1 MNTPLHVIIAKL
13 SGKPLSVQCDEL
25 TRLVAAEKL
34 HSGRRAELQA
44 LLYNR
49 RQREIRHL
57 NRTKGKGW
65 AACAPAP

>member
-1 MNTPLHVIIAKL
+1 MKTPLHVIIAKL
-13 SGKPLSVQCDEL
+13 NKMTLSAQCDEL
-25 TRLVAAEKL
+25 MRLVAAEKV
-34 HSGRRAELQA
+34 HSGRRAELHA
-44 LLYNR
+44 LLQNR